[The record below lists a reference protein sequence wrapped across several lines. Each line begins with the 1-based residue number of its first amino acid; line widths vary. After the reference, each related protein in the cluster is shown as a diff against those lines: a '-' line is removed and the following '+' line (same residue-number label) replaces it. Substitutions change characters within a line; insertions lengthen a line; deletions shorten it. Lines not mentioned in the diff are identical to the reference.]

1 MTVALCLLVALFVF
15 VSPAQAQQTVRIG
28 TTPAVSFLALYAA
41 EQLGYFK
48 TEGLTAQFADFE
60 GGAEVTTAMVG
71 GSIDMG
77 GTYIERPM
85 ILAEKGFGAKN
96 LLAILNRNP
105 IFLVVKKN
113 LAVTEVKGLKGT
125 KLGMTRAG
133 SATDLALRALLK
145 DAGLE
150 PDRDV
155 ALIAVGSSTS
165 AAAAL
170 RAGQI
175 DGFMGGEPGGAIVVH
190 QLKLGRYF
198 IEPMRDQ
205 GPAFLRHMT
214 FPTLQTSDRYIQSN
228 PQIVE
233 RVVRAV
239 VKTQKRLRD
248 DPDAAVSVAQRMF
261 PALDVELLRNI
272 IAVYR
277 KAYFPAITEEALRTV
292 NEYQKQAGVVRS
304 DFAYD
309 KMVAVQYKTLWGQ

>member
-1 MTVALCLLVALFVF
+1 MTVALGLLVALFAF
-15 VSPAQAQQTVRIG
+15 VPPAQAQQTVRIG

-48 TEGLTAQFADFE
+48 TEGVTAQFADFE

-113 LAVTEVKGLKGT
+113 LAVTDVKGLKGT

-292 NEYQKQAGVVRS
+292 NEYQKQAGVVRT

>member
-1 MTVALCLLVALFVF
+1 MTVALGLLVALFAF
-15 VSPAQAQQTVRIG
+15 VPPAQAQQTVRIG

-48 TEGLTAQFADFE
+48 TEGVTAQFADFE

-85 ILAEKGFGAKN
+85 ILAEKGFGAEN

-113 LAVTEVKGLKGT
+113 LAVTDVKGLKGT

-205 GPAFLRHMT
+205 GPVFLRHMT

-239 VKTQKRLRD
+239 VQTQKRLRD
-248 DPDAAVSVAQRMF
+248 DPDAAVSVAQKMF

-292 NEYQKQAGVVRS
+292 NQYQKQAGVVKS

>member
-1 MTVALCLLVALFVF
+1 MTVALCLLVALFAF

-48 TEGLTAQFADFE
+48 AEGLTAQFADFE

-113 LAVTEVKGLKGT
+113 LAVTDVKGLKGT

-292 NEYQKQAGVVRS
+292 NEYQKQAGVVRT

>member
-1 MTVALCLLVALFVF
+1 MTVALSLLVALFAF

-48 TEGLTAQFADFE
+48 AEGLTAQFADFE

-113 LAVTEVKGLKGT
+113 LAVTDVKGLKGT

-292 NEYQKQAGVVRS
+292 NEYQKQAGVVRT

>member
-1 MTVALCLLVALFVF
+1 MTVALSLLVALFAF

-48 TEGLTAQFADFE
+48 AEGLTAQFADFE

-113 LAVTEVKGLKGT
+113 LAVTDVKGLKGT
-125 KLGMTRAG
+125 KVGMTRAG

-292 NEYQKQAGVVRS
+292 NEYQKQAGVVRT